1 MAQNKW
7 TMNDTQKRFMEVLG
21 QYADG
26 VTMFE
31 LKLAGHDFKTGS
43 VNTLVT
49 KGLVATDGEREF
61 ACEVVYNGQVVG
73 KTTKTGKVYKLV
85 HKDQFVGRKGNGI
98 ALKTAWLTTK
108 TGKAKKV

>member
-1 MAQNKW
+1 MAQTNWK
-7 TMNDTQKRFMEVLG
+7 MNDTQKRFMEVLG

-85 HKDQFVGRKGNGI
+85 HKDQFVGCKGNGI

>member
-1 MAQNKW
+1 MAQTKW

-43 VNTLVT
+43 INTLIT

-85 HKDQFVGRKGNGI
+85 QKDQFVDS
-98 ALKTAWLTTK
+98 
-108 TGKAKKV
+108 